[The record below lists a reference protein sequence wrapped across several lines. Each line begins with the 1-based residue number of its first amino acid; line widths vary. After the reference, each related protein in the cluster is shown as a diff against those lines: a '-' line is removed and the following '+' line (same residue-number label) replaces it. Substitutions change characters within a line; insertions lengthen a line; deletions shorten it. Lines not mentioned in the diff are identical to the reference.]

1 MKDEIDIVNLFSP
14 MLDQAIE
21 LASQWHDQTYRKSHW
36 RPPPFGDENTLDTR
50 IPVMAHLTAVAT
62 LLLRN
67 GWDDHTAA
75 AGFLHDILEDA
86 NAAGDYLPPDRLRSL
101 MGDRVTELVLAVS
114 EKKFD
119 DQGKTLQWTQR
130 KEAYIK
136 NLKHSV
142 EEAMA
147 ISLADKLHNL
157 WTMNQGLEQGI
168 DIFSS
173 AGGRRGLSAGPDQQ
187 CWFYTAVLDISKGFS
202 SGRLRAMQVRLEN
215 ELERFKQNIN
225 L

>member
-1 MKDEIDIVNLFSP
+1 MDNENDIANLFSP
-14 MLDQAIE
+14 LLDQAIE

-36 RPPPFGDENTLDTR
+36 RPPPFQQEAVSDIR

-67 GWDDHTAA
+67 GWDDHTVA

-86 NAAGDYLPPDRLRSL
+86 NAAGQYLSADRLRKL

-119 DQGKTLQWTQR
+119 DHGQPLRWQAR
-130 KEAYIK
+130 KEAYIESLRK
-136 NLKHSV
+136 SA
-142 EEAMA
+142 EEAVA

-157 WTMNQGLEQGI
+157 WTMNQGLRLGI

-173 AGGRRGLSAGPDQQ
+173 DHGRRGLSAGPEQQ
-187 CWFYTAVLDISKGFS
+187 FWFYSTVLDVSRSFS
-202 SGRLRAMQVRLEN
+202 SSRLQSLQIRLEN
-215 ELERFKQNIN
+215 ELDRFRKNITQ
-225 L
+225 